1 MCAGVGVCLWWRGA
15 GVKRES
21 IWRKESGA
29 KPFKNSV
36 LVSAPLVQGQ
46 ATEISLQSSLF
57 VAI

>member
-1 MCAGVGVCLWWRGA
+1 MCAGVGVFVVEGREDEEREYWR
-15 GVKRES
+15 R
-21 IWRKESGA
+21 ESGA

-57 VAI
+57 FAI

>member
-1 MCAGVGVCLWWRGA
+1 MLGWVCVCGGGEWGM
-15 GVKRES
+15 KRES
-21 IWRKESGA
+21 IWRRESGA

>member
-1 MCAGVGVCLWWRGA
+1 MGVFMTEG
-15 GVKRES
+15 RENEE
-21 IWRKESGA
+21 RDRVFGGESGA

-36 LVSAPLVQGQ
+36 LVSVPPVQGQ